1 MKKFINHD
9 STIMAVSKINNF
21 QVGKKTF
28 ARYNDDFTDTQIN
41 FIPVYL
47 VEEDGNLYIGTKND
61 MVGTVKGYFP
71 LSSLTGTTQLNAKYL
86 SNIYTK
92 KKD

>member
-1 MKKFINHD
+1 MNHD
-9 STIMAVSKINNF
+9 STTMHHSKINNF
-21 QVGKKTF
+21 PIGKKIF
-28 ARYNDDFTDTQIN
+28 ARYNDEVTDTQIN

-47 VEEDGNLYIGTKND
+47 VEDNGNLYIGTKND
-61 MVGTVKGYFP
+61 MVGTPKGYFP
-71 LSSLTGTTQLNAKYL
+71 LSSLTGTLQLNVKHL

>member
-1 MKKFINHD
+1 MTMPH
-9 STIMAVSKINNF
+9 SKINNF
-21 QVGKKTF
+21 PIGKKIF

-41 FIPVYL
+41 FIPIYL
-47 VEEDGNLYIGTKND
+47 VEDGGNLYIGTKND
-61 MVGTVKGYFP
+61 MVGTLKGYFP
-71 LSSLTGTTQLNAKYL
+71 LSSLTGTNQLNVKHL

>member
-1 MKKFINHD
+1 
-9 STIMAVSKINNF
+9 MAVSKINNF

>member
-1 MKKFINHD
+1 MPH
-9 STIMAVSKINNF
+9 SKTNSFPI
-21 QVGKKTF
+21 GKKVF
-28 ARYNDDFTDTQIN
+28 ARYYDEVTDTQIN

-47 VEEDGNLYIGTKND
+47 VEENGNLYIGTKND
-61 MVGTVKGYFP
+61 MVGTLKGYFP

>member
-1 MKKFINHD
+1 M
-9 STIMAVSKINNF
+9 IMRQSRIDNYPI
-21 QVGKKTF
+21 GKKIF
-28 ARYNDDFTDTQIN
+28 ARYNDDITDTQIN

-47 VEEDGNLYIGTKND
+47 VEDNGNLYIGTKND
-61 MVGTVKGYFP
+61 MVGTQKGYFP
-71 LSSLTGTTQLNAKYL
+71 LTSLTGTTQLNTKYL

>member
-1 MKKFINHD
+1 M
-9 STIMAVSKINNF
+9 IMPHSKTNSFPI
-21 QVGKKTF
+21 GKKIF
-28 ARYNDDFTDTQIN
+28 ARYNDEFTDTQIN

-47 VEEDGNLYIGTKND
+47 VEDDGNLYIGTKND
-61 MVGTVKGYFP
+61 MVGTLKGYFP
-71 LSSLTGTTQLNAKYL
+71 LSALTGTNQLNVKYL